1 MKNKEVDQALTTV
14 KNTVDFNVVLGAM
27 DTFQKVYMDKTIEV
41 PLYFRK
47 EVYLKS
53 PTLQNFT
60 GNPTSTGPMWNVQ
73 HWYFCGVVTLK
84 GGRPGRPPF
93 V

>member
-1 MKNKEVDQALTTV
+1 VKNKEVDEALTAV

-53 PTLQNFT
+53 PALQNFT

-73 HWYFCGVVTLK
+73 HWYFSE
-84 GGRPGRPPF
+84 
-93 V
+93 